1 MPVITVD
8 YKDLINLLGKH
19 IDMSILLDRLPMIGV
34 SIERV
39 ENEEISIEVFPNRP
53 DMLSVEGVARALRN
67 FLGIEEGL
75 KIYPISPPKIS
86 LYVKDNIEK
95 IRPYI
100 GSAVIKNVKMTH
112 ETIKSIMDCKKK
124 LQLSIGK
131 DRKKMAI
138 GVHDFDKVEPPFY
151 YKAVEPKEI
160 KFVPLGK
167 EEEMNLIEI
176 LNKHEKGI
184 AYRHLLEKY
193 TEYPIILDKNGNVL
207 SFPPIIN
214 GELTAVNQYTKNI
227 FIEVTGIDKNAVLS
241 ALVIISSF
249 LAERGGQ
256 IEQVEIIGKE
266 KLITPDFSPKITE
279 VETDYI
285 KKLLKINNTEEI
297 VKSLKRMGHNVELF
311 NDKLKVYSP
320 AWRIDILHPIDIVED
335 VAIGYGYEKFEEMLP
350 ISMTFGSSFSFQ
362 KLHETMIG
370 LGFYEVITLSL
381 SNPDKEFKK
390 FEMEGN
396 PVEIK
401 NPISTEHSIV
411 RQSLLPS
418 LLEILN
424 KNRHNELPQQI
435 YEIGN
440 IVYFD
445 GGKAK
450 QKIMIGGVKID
461 AKTGFTEC
469 KSIVEA
475 ILRNFGLQLNVKEC
489 KHKAFIE
496 GRCAAIIVDKDEIGY
511 FGELKPSVICNFEL
525 EYPVIAFEIDVNK
538 LFSFSQQKQSN
549 QQEQ

>member
-1 MPVITVD
+1 ME
-8 YKDLINLLGKH
+8 KRG
-19 IDMSILLDRLPMIGV
+19 
-34 SIERV
+34 
-39 ENEEISIEVFPNRP
+39 EV
-53 DMLSVEGVARALRN
+53 
-67 FLGIEEGL
+67 
-75 KIYPISPPKIS
+75 
-86 LYVKDNIEK
+86 
-95 IRPYI
+95 
-100 GSAVIKNVKMTH
+100 
-112 ETIKSIMDCKKK
+112 TIKSLMDCQEK
-124 LQLSIGK
+124 LHFSIGK

-320 AWRIDILHPIDIVED
+320 AWRIDILHPIDI
-335 VAIGYGYEKFEEMLP
+335 FFRSCNLF
-350 ISMTFGSSFSFQ
+350 FGIMF
-362 KLHETMIG
+362 
-370 LGFYEVITLSL
+370 
-381 SNPDKEFKK
+381 
-390 FEMEGN
+390 
-396 PVEIK
+396 
-401 NPISTEHSIV
+401 
-411 RQSLLPS
+411 
-418 LLEILN
+418 
-424 KNRHNELPQQI
+424 NRRH
-435 YEIGN
+435 
-440 IVYFD
+440 
-445 GGKAK
+445 
-450 QKIMIGGVKID
+450 MSR
-461 AKTGFTEC
+461 T
-469 KSIVEA
+469 
-475 ILRNFGLQLNVKEC
+475 
-489 KHKAFIE
+489 
-496 GRCAAIIVDKDEIGY
+496 
-511 FGELKPSVICNFEL
+511 
-525 EYPVIAFEIDVNK
+525 
-538 LFSFSQQKQSN
+538 
-549 QQEQ
+549 